1 MGSIKR
7 AGNGVVEF
15 VSGDVTSR
23 EMQFNDGTLRQQMP
37 QFSSSIHSLA
47 VIFVCRLPCFAKSLL
62 LFRRLVFFSSSL
74 VHQKLSPLF
83 PRGDVGVTKT
93 QKIKKRKFPFGDER
107 RQLRV
112 IRALPF
118 VLGNL
123 CQVKKTIG
131 GGGGTW
137 FLFAY
142 FESGV

>member
-93 QKIKKRKFPFGDER
+93 QKIKKK
-107 RQLRV
+107 
-112 IRALPF
+112 
-118 VLGNL
+118 GNFHL
-123 CQVKKTIG
+123 AMNDASCVSLEHYRL
-131 GGGGTW
+131 
-137 FLFAY
+137 FLAICAK
-142 FESGV
+142 

>member
-62 LFRRLVFFSSSL
+62 LFRRLVFFFFFSCSSK
-74 VHQKLSPLF
+74 V
-83 PRGDVGVTKT
+83 VTTFSKGRCWGP
-93 QKIKKRKFPFGDER
+93 QNAKKKKRGNFHLAMNDASCVSLEHYRLF
-107 RQLRV
+107 LV
-112 IRALPF
+112 ICA
-118 VLGNL
+118 
-123 CQVKKTIG
+123 K
-131 GGGGTW
+131 
-137 FLFAY
+137 
-142 FESGV
+142 

>member
-62 LFRRLVFFSSSL
+62 LFRRLVFFFLLLLFIKSCHHFFQGEML
-74 VHQKLSPLF
+74 GSP
-83 PRGDVGVTKT
+83 RR
-93 QKIKKRKFPFGDER
+93 KK
-107 RQLRV
+107 
-112 IRALPF
+112 
-118 VLGNL
+118 
-123 CQVKKTIG
+123 
-131 GGGGTW
+131 
-137 FLFAY
+137 
-142 FESGV
+142 